1 MTTKR
6 VAVLAFLTIF
16 CLALPTFAKQAKTV
30 TKGPIVIQESKHDT
44 GPLLRE
50 VAPLLPESSVP
61 SQHEIPNNDNPNRS
75 KWITKAQ
82 PDRCCRRRRIL
93 RPSRPRTS
101 AWNSKAFRTPLA
113 SVTANRQTTMARRA
127 RRNTFSTSTP
137 ATRFSTKKGTRYW
150 ALWLEI
156 RSGRDLVEA
165 VRTMMT
171 ATRS

>member
-82 PDRCCRRRRIL
+82 PDAVLQTAENSPTQQTPNFGLEFEGISDATGFCNCEPPDNDGAPGTTQYVQYVNTGYQVFDKKREHGIG
-93 RPSRPRTS
+93 PSG
-101 AWNSKAFRTPLA
+101 WKF
-113 SVTANRQTTMARRA
+113 V
-127 RRNTFSTSTP
+127 
-137 ATRFSTKKGTRYW
+137 
-150 ALWLEI
+150 
-156 RSGRDLVEA
+156 LVGIWWRLSE
-165 VRTMMT
+165 R
-171 ATRS
+171 